1 MLDERSCTSSSAPL
15 RATSAPAVTAETR
28 DWVAEFR
35 REQAHLIRPAPR
47 QGPSRILSYGLGGT
61 LAAALVSALV
71 LALATLRPGILPAH
85 RPVAAGPTAPV
96 PATTEL
102 ADAREEALRFDLGRA
117 RQEAEAAR
125 AAHLREVEA
134 LRAAAVRSEAGRE
147 RAEEARTTA
156 EARTGALA
164 RDLDR
169 ARADLAAASRETVD
183 ARAEAAE
190 ERARADQLA
199 RHRAEADVLAQERG
213 AAAEAA
219 LAQTARERDEA
230 RARLAETAPLAPAP
244 APVAATPP
252 APRPVDWA
260 LFSLR
265 VPGES
270 PRDSPRE
277 SARISGDEAPSPTV
291 REPRRP
297 EPDRKAGR
305 RPRETAADRSEA
317 APRAGRGGRTKAGA
331 ERPPAVRPAPD
342 LRLRGPASLDPDA

>member
-1 MLDERSCTSSSAPL
+1 MLDERSRTSSSALLP
-15 RATSAPAVTAETR
+15 ASPAPAVSAETR

-47 QGPSRILSYGLGGT
+47 RGPSRILSYGIGGT
-61 LAAALVSALV
+61 LAAALALGLA
-71 LALATLRPGILPAH
+71 LALATLLPGILPAH
-85 RPVAAGPTAPV
+85 RPVAAGPTAPI

-117 RQEAEAAR
+117 RQEAEATR

-134 LRAAAVRSEAGRE
+134 LRAAAARSEAGRE

-156 EARTGALA
+156 EARSGGLA
-164 RDLDR
+164 RDLDQ
-169 ARADLAAASRETVD
+169 ARADLATASRERAD

-190 ERARADQLA
+190 ERARAEQLA

-213 AAAEAA
+213 AAAETA

-230 RARLAETAPLAPAP
+230 RARLAEPAPAFPAP
-244 APVAATPP
+244 APVAVTPP
-252 APRPVDWA
+252 APRPVDWS

-265 VPGES
+265 FTEGP
-270 PRDSPRE
+270 
-277 SARISGDEAPSPTV
+277 RISGDEAPAPTV

-305 RPRETAADRSEA
+305 RARETAADRGEA
-317 APRAGRGGRTKAGA
+317 APRAGRAGRTKAGA
-331 ERPPAVRPAPD
+331 ERPPAARPAPD